1 MRSFSI
7 RGSVPLALVAWLTGC
22 SSSNDHEASGEAG
35 APDGGDAS
43 MSSPTDGGGVD
54 ASDATTAGDSGS
66 PTDGGDAATGSE
78 SGGPPFTFDA
88 GDGGGGHILV
98 SYPSAVF
105 DSGVAQWVSF
115 PPAANA
121 SFLGVGTMLDTLS
134 PGVDDYASL
143 SRDGQW
149 LALVTSRFSCSGGG
163 CLAVARADGTA
174 GGLVKPGGQVVYPED
189 RASISS
195 GGTTIVYPAEGG
207 PHGWDLYATTLS
219 AGSWSA
225 PLLLTAGMQGGPND
239 GGSGEFAHWVGFSP
253 DGASVV
259 FECGPSEYQTPGAD
273 ICVSKLDG
281 TSTTIAVSHLAWP
294 GTTSSDYTHAPD
306 YAPDGTIVFEAEWN
320 PAGGGGSSERIW
332 RFTPSSGTTLAL
344 VTPTSIGDDNSPCVL
359 PDGRIASLWLPN
371 SNHELKVMNA
381 DGTNGTVIEADVD
394 IEDVGTSCGW

>member
-1 MRSFSI
+1 MRSLSI

-22 SSSNDHEASGEAG
+22 SSSNDHDTNGEAG

-43 MSSPTDGGGVD
+43 VSTDGGGVD
-54 ASDATTAGDSGS
+54 ASDATTANDDGGVI
-66 PTDGGDAATGSE
+66 PTDGGDATTGSE

-88 GDGGGGHILV
+88 GDGGGGHIVV
-98 SYPSAVF
+98 SYPSGAF

-115 PPAANA
+115 PPTASA
-121 SFLGVGTMLDTLS
+121 SFLAIGTMLDTLS

-149 LALVTSRFSCSGGG
+149 LALVTSRFGCSD

-174 GGLVKPGGQVVYPED
+174 GGIVMPGGQVVYPED

-219 AGSWSA
+219 GSTWSA
-225 PLLLTAGMQGGPND
+225 PLLLTAGMEGPDD
-239 GGSGEFAHWVGFSP
+239 GGSVFAHWVGFSP
-253 DGASVV
+253 DGISVV
-259 FECGPSEYQTPGAD
+259 FECGPTPYQTPSAD
-273 ICVSKLDG
+273 LCVSKLDG
-281 TSTTIAVSHLAWP
+281 SGTSIVVSHLAWP
-294 GTTSSDYTHAPD
+294 DTTNSDYTHAPD

-332 RFTPSSGTTLAL
+332 RFTPPSTLAL

-381 DGTNGTVIEADVD
+381 DGSNGTVIEANVD
-394 IEDVGTSCGW
+394 IEDVGNSCGW